1 MHDILDDYAHS
12 NGLAWVNPRAKL
24 LLGLGSI
31 LLCVSAPSPLVPA
44 LVALTMS
51 LTIVGPARIPL
62 RFYSR
67 LLLIPLSFALLSSV
81 VVIFLHGSGEAL
93 LSFEV
98 LGRQATVNSEG
109 ANLGLLLMSRTFGG
123 MCALFFVAL
132 TTPMV
137 EIFSILKSLHLP
149 QVLIELSMLI
159 YRYIFVLLEEAM
171 MIHTAQELRL
181 GSSSLRGSL
190 HSFSMLTSVLFLR
203 AWERGEKLM
212 VAMDSRCYDGRLDIL
227 EREAP
232 RSPRVTVVVVIYL
245 AALGAVALLCKD
257 LTLI

>member
-1 MHDILDDYAHS
+1 MHDILDDYAHA
-12 NGLAWVNPRAKL
+12 NGLTWVSPRSKL

-31 LLCVSAPSPLVPA
+31 LLCVSSTSPLVPV

-51 LTIVGPARIPL
+51 LAILGLARIPL

-67 LLLIPLSFALLSSV
+67 LLLIPLSFALLSSI
-81 VVIFLHGSGEAL
+81 VVIFLHGTGEAL
-93 LSFEV
+93 LTIDI
-98 LGRQATVNSEG
+98 LGRQAVINSEG

-190 HSFSMLTSVLFLR
+190 NSFSMLTSVLFLR

-212 VAMDSRCYDGRLDIL
+212 VAMDSRCYDGRLDML
-227 EREAP
+227 EREVPSNPMITA
-232 RSPRVTVVVVIYL
+232 TVILYL
-245 AALGAVALLCKD
+245 AALGAISLLSKD
-257 LTLI
+257 LVLI